1 MDNARERTQ
10 DGHMN
15 ETPRSEADSGFDPH
29 KVRGITDVK
38 RPTDD
43 RMVAGVCA
51 GIAKHLN
58 IDPVILRVVLAA
70 LTFVGFA
77 GVILYLAGWFLLPSE
92 DEEKSVAAQWFKL
105 DENEEQ
111 FRVVGLIAAGVL
123 AITAGTGVLGGDW
136 GQPFP
141 WFGLIALAG
150 IYFWIIRPA
159 QKRREQ
165 AEPETRTVVTQTA
178 SGETV
183 TQQLIT
189 EPKVPKTPWSPILT
203 LVTLFSAL
211 IAMGGVALYADANES
226 QPWTTYAVA
235 ALGVIAVGLLI
246 GSFFGNGEPLIWI
259 GIMVA
264 IVLAL
269 SALLPSAKIGASHYP
284 NNINAFD
291 TSYTLGIGEMRINF
305 DELADPMKLEGS
317 TVDVEVGIG
326 STRIVVP
333 EDVNVEV
340 NADLTAGEI
349 RVFDRKTN
357 GTQTQLT
364 YEADNPLGSKLILN
378 IDQTFGDVI
387 GRAHV

>member
-15 ETPRSEADSGFDPH
+15 ETPRSEADPGFDPH

-38 RPTDD
+38 RPVDD

-51 GIAKHLN
+51 GIARHLN

-77 GVILYLAGWFLLPSE
+77 GVILYLAGWFLLPPE

-141 WFGLIALAG
+141 WFGLIALAA

-211 IAMGGVALYADANES
+211 IAMGGVALYADANGS

-333 EDVNVEV
+333 DDVNVEV

-378 IDQTFGDVI
+378 IDQTFGDVDVV
-387 GRAHV
+387 RQ

>member
-15 ETPRSEADSGFDPH
+15 ETPRSEADPGFDPH

-77 GVILYLAGWFLLPSE
+77 GVILYLAGWFLLPPE

-141 WFGLIALAG
+141 WFGLIALAA

-226 QPWTTYAVA
+226 QPWMTYAVA

-333 EDVNVEV
+333 DDVNVEV

-378 IDQTFGDVI
+378 IDQTFGDVDVV
-387 GRAHV
+387 RQ